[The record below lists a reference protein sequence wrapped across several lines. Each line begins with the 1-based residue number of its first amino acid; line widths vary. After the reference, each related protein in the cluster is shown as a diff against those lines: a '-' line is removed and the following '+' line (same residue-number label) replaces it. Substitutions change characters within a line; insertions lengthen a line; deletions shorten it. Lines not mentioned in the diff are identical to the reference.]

1 MLVFCVP
8 EANWVFEKGRV
19 TSLGIVNFRVQVDIA
34 IVMEKAWL
42 SIKKLLRDVVE
53 VSRKGDRILLTL
65 MLNREIFK
73 PQVGLDKSNKRQ
85 IWENADW
92 IIQWYPLENLYSG
105 NFNKYVGTTYNG
117 FNSVHGGS
125 DFRER
130 NELGSPI

>member
-1 MLVFCVP
+1 MP

-34 IVMEKAWL
+34 IVMEKARL

-73 PQVGLDKSNKRQ
+73 PQVGLDKSNKHQ
-85 IWENADW
+85 I
-92 IIQWYPLENLYSG
+92 
-105 NFNKYVGTTYNG
+105 
-117 FNSVHGGS
+117 
-125 DFRER
+125 
-130 NELGSPI
+130 